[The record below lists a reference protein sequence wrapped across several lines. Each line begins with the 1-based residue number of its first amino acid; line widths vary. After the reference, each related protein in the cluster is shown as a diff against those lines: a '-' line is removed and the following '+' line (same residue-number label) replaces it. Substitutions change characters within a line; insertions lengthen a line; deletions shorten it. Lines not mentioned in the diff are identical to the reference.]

1 MQEHYDE
8 FFEVSEHR
16 VLGRVEVDML
26 FFTPLSC
33 INREVT
39 MNLSKI
45 CQHEV

>member
-16 VLGRVEVDML
+16 VFGHFEGEMV

-33 INREVT
+33 INRKVT
-39 MNLSKI
+39 MNLSNV
-45 CQHEV
+45 CQREV